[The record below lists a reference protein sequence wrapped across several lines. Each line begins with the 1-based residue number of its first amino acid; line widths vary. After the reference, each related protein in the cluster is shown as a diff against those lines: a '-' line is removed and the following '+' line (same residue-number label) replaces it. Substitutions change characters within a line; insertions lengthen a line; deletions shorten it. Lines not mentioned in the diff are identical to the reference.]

1 MSRKK
6 KRDPASQLQGLELPL
21 EELTAIIRRAEVGPI
36 SASES
41 AKLQALVE
49 TFALLRTEL
58 QSKQTSVERLQRML
72 FGARTEKTRAV
83 LGEASIQGRAKAG
96 DAEKNL
102 PADPHTEDKGKG
114 HGRNA
119 AAAYTGARKVQI
131 EHSLLRSGEDCPGC
145 HTGKVY
151 LMSEPAKLVRVNAMA
166 PLQAT
171 VYECTRLRCGL
182 CGEVYTAAA
191 PEGVGEQK
199 YDASCGAMVGMLR
212 YGTGLPFNR
221 VEKLQDGLGIP
232 LPASTQW
239 DLAKGTAETL
249 SPGHEELIRQ
259 AAQGDQVHNDD
270 TTMRILKLTAE
281 QRAAALG
288 PEAGET
294 RTGVFTSGIV
304 AVGEGR
310 KIALFFTGVRHA
322 GENLTEVL
330 KRRAADLPVPI
341 QMCDGLN
348 NNLTDEFET
357 LLGKCILHARR
368 NFVEVAE
375 SFPEEVRFVLETVR
389 EVYKTDARARK
400 QGLSP
405 EERLQLHQQESEPR
419 MHALK
424 QWMQEQFAE
433 RKVEPNSGLGEAITY
448 MTKHWEGLTLF
459 LRVKGAPLDNNV
471 CERALKKAILHRRN
485 SLFYRTLNGA
495 RVGDIFMS
503 LIYTAELNGVAPF
516 EYLLALLRHPEELA
530 ANPGAW
536 MPWTYQA
543 TLAALA
549 AGPGPP
555 AQH

>member
-6 KRDPASQLQGLELPL
+6 KRHPVPPLQGLQLPL
-21 EELTAIIRRAEVGPI
+21 EELTAIIQRAEVGPI
-36 SASES
+36 SAAES
-41 AKLQALVE
+41 AKLKALVE

-58 QSKQTSVERLQRML
+58 QSKQTSVERLHRML
-72 FGARTEKTRAV
+72 FGASTEKTHKV
-83 LGEASIQGRAKAG
+83 LGEAPTQHGSGASPQDSSGT
-96 DAEKNL
+96 D
-102 PADPHTEDKGKG
+102 DKREG

-131 EHSLLRSGEDCPGC
+131 DHPLLHGGEACPGC

-151 LMSEPAKLVRVNAMA
+151 PMGEPAKLVRVRAMA

-191 PEGVGEQK
+191 PEGVGEEK

-212 YGTGLPFNR
+212 YGAGLPFNR

-232 LPASTQW
+232 LPSSTQW
-239 DLAKGTAETL
+239 DLARGTAETL
-249 SPGHEELIRQ
+249 TPGHEELIRQ
-259 AAQGDQVHNDD
+259 AAQGNQVHNDD
-270 TTMRILKLTAE
+270 TTMRILKLTPE

-304 AVGEGR
+304 AVGDGH
-310 KIALFFTGVRHA
+310 KIALFFTGARHA
-322 GENLTEVL
+322 GENLAEVL
-330 KRRAADLPVPI
+330 KRRAAELPVPI
-341 QMCDGLN
+341 QMCDGLSH
-348 NNLTDEFET
+348 NLTDEFET
-357 LLGKCILHARR
+357 LLGQCILHARR
-368 NFVEVAE
+368 HFVEVAE
-375 SFPEEVRFVLETVR
+375 SFPEEVRFVLEMLR
-389 EVYKTDARARK
+389 AVYKTDALARK
-400 QGLSP
+400 RGLSP
-405 EERLQLHQQESEPR
+405 EERLQLHQHDSAPL
-419 MHALK
+419 MKALK
-424 QWMQEQFAE
+424 EWMQVQFAE
-433 RKVEPNSGLGEAITY
+433 RKVEPNSGLGEAIAY
-448 MTKHWEGLTLF
+448 MSKHWEGLTLF

-495 RVGDIFMS
+495 RVGDIFMA
-503 LIYTAELNGVAPF
+503 LIYTAELNGVPPF

-530 ANPGAW
+530 ANPAAW

-543 TLAALA
+543 TLTALT
-549 AGPGPP
+549 AGTGPP
-555 AQH
+555 A

>member
-1 MSRKK
+1 MSRRKK
-6 KRDPASQLQGLELPL
+6 GRSAPALQGLELPIA
-21 EELTAIIRRAEVGPI
+21 ELAAIIQRAEVGPI

-41 AKLQALVE
+41 AKLKALLE
-49 TFALLRTEL
+49 TFALLQAEL
-58 QSKQTSVERLQRML
+58 QSKKTSVERLQRML
-72 FGARTEKTRAV
+72 FGASTEKTRAV
-83 LGEASIQGRAKAG
+83 LKEAPAQGNPASPEDGSEEHPPGNPG
-96 DAEKNL
+96 DKRE
-102 PADPHTEDKGKG
+102 G

-131 EHSLLRSGEDCPGC
+131 DHPSLHSGDACPGC
-145 HTGKVY
+145 CSGKVY
-151 LMSEPAKLVRVNAMA
+151 LMSEPSKLVRVQAMA

-191 PEGVGEQK
+191 PEGVGDEK

-212 YGTGLPFNR
+212 YGAGLPFNR
-221 VEKLQDGLGIP
+221 VEKLQEGLGIP

-239 DLAKGTAETL
+239 DLTNATAETL

-259 AAQGDQVHNDD
+259 GAQGDQVHNDD
-270 TTMRILKLTAE
+270 TTMRILKLTPQ

-304 AVGEGR
+304 AIGDGR

-341 QMCDGLN
+341 QMCDGLSQ
-348 NNLTDEFET
+348 NLSDEFET
-357 LLGKCILHARR
+357 LLSKCVLHARR
-368 NFVEVAE
+368 YFVEVAE
-375 SFPEEVRFVLETVR
+375 NFPEEVRFVLDTLR
-389 EVYKTDARARK
+389 EVYKTDALARK
-400 QGLSP
+400 QGLNP
-405 EERLQLHQQESEPR
+405 EQRLQLHQQESEPR
-419 MHALK
+419 MKVLKEWMHA
-424 QWMQEQFAE
+424 QFAE
-433 RKVEPNSGLGEAITY
+433 RKVEPNSGLGEAIQY
-448 MTKHWEGLTLF
+448 MTNHWDGLTLF
-459 LRVKGAPLDNNV
+459 LRVPGAPLDNNV
-471 CERALKKAILHRRN
+471 CERALKRAILHRRN

-530 ANPGAW
+530 ARPGEW
-536 MPWTYQA
+536 MPWTYRT
-543 TLAALA
+543 TLERLRQ
-549 AGPGPP
+549 GSGPP
-555 AQH
+555 A